1 MTTKVAA
8 KPSAF
13 IRDDEL
19 RDAFGLAA
27 ELIIDALDRDPF
39 TQKGQGTV
47 PFDARP
53 RETVERW
60 LAQRGYTL

>member
-1 MTTKVAA
+1 MTRS
-8 KPSAF
+8 PF

-19 RDAFGLAA
+19 RDKFGDAA

-39 TQKGQGTV
+39 TQKGQGSV

-53 RETVERW
+53 RETVEKW
-60 LAQRGYTL
+60 LEQRGYRGG